1 MVALGALNPSDDV
14 RAVTAQ
20 YPFVA
25 ELVDALGS
33 NPCAENAWE
42 FESPRRD
49 YIYALVAKLVKAGAC
64 KAPMRRFEPFR
75 VLYITLVGSRPLM
88 YSTVFFSGLS

>member
-1 MVALGALNPSDDV
+1 MADYTAGGVIGSRAALRMRCPKGRAGSSPALPTKFLGRGVMVALGALNPSDDV

-33 NPCAENAWE
+33 NPCAE
-42 FESPRRD
+42 RR
-49 YIYALVAKLVKAGAC
+49 GSS
-64 KAPMRRFEPFR
+64 
-75 VLYITLVGSRPLM
+75 TLPEGTTSM
-88 YSTVFFSGLS
+88 HS